1 LQRDHA
7 KDKGMLH
14 LSLMSHSKPT
24 IFQNSEEKY
33 MLN

>member
-1 LQRDHA
+1 
-7 KDKGMLH
+7 LH